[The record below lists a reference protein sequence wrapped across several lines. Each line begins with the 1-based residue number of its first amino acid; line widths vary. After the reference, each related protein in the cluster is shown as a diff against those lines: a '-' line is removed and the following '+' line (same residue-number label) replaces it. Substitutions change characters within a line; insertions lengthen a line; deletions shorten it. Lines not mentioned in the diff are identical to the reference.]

1 MVYHVYVLAVCRE
14 NGVGDH
20 GHDDGLHNA
29 FHHLSPDDLGKLL
42 DSDDVYLDLDIPDN
56 LFGPDGHVLL
66 DTDFGGNP
74 KDDHFVD
81 PHNAQQQQQHH
92 QHQNHEQTLDAAR
105 SVLASLD
112 STMQQDHSNMT
123 MQHAHSAPQMTGV
136 PMHGGNMGTYAA
148 MNTHQQQQQQQQPMF
163 IRDAQGNFVQVNNP
177 PMQPMYLSGVP
188 YQPGHV
194 HYFVHHQQVP
204 SMSYGHVPVYDQ
216 SGSVQNSPRKSPGK
230 RRRQRKSTETV
241 QQRSARAESGYT
253 QDPLTG
259 HMLRHGPAL
268 MATARDNKEVPAIK
282 AMFQTFDKSGG
293 FSQPPSSPFVGVQLG
308 DADQSA
314 AAAAGIKIEADA
326 TGAPVGNQSITTRV
340 TQELR
345 SFTPKDVDAQDQD
358 ASTHTAAMKGV
369 TRDKWSLFWDA
380 HFERPSPKSD
390 GGDGEEKGSLVD
402 ELKKD
407 IIFIGK
413 FPAKDQAAR
422 AHDLV
427 ALKLLGEDAELNFPR
442 ETYRTTLP
450 IVQAHTEEEV
460 LRAILKDSELAR
472 QRTSKYKG
480 VRRTGPGQYEALI
493 DAEVASG
500 KHAMSEPQCH
510 LNTTIHVPH
519 NTETFN
525 A

>member
-1 MVYHVYVLAVCRE
+1 MQ
-14 NGVGDH
+14 
-20 GHDDGLHNA
+20 NA

-66 DTDFGGNP
+66 DTDFGSHP
-74 KDDHFVD
+74 KEQQF
-81 PHNAQQQQQHH
+81 PHVGHHQFQEHRHAPSDAGMNQQQQQQQH
-92 QHQNHEQTLDAAR
+92 QQQNEQTLDAAR

-112 STMQQDHSNMT
+112 STMQQEQSNLT
-123 MQHAHSAPQMTGV
+123 MQHAHSAPQLAGM
-136 PMHGGNMGTYAA
+136 PMHGGSMGSY
-148 MNTHQQQQQQQQPMF
+148 MNTQQPMF
-163 IRDAQGNFVQVNNP
+163 IRDAQGNFIQVNNP

-204 SMSYGHVPVYDQ
+204 SMSYGQVPVYE
-216 SGSVQNSPRKSPGK
+216 SASVQNSPRKSPGK

-282 AMFQTFDKSGG
+282 AMFQTFEKSGG
-293 FSQPPSSPFVGVQLG
+293 FAQPPSSPFVGIQIG
-308 DADQSA
+308 DTTQHGVGGPG
-314 AAAAGIKIEADA
+314 GINIEADA
-326 TGAPVGNQSITTRV
+326 TGAPGNQSITTMV
-340 TQELR
+340 TKELR
-345 SFTPKDVDAQDQD
+345 SFNPKETEMQEQET
-358 ASTHTAAMKGV
+358 SSQTANMRGV
-369 TRDKWSLFWDA
+369 SRDKWSLFWDA

-390 GGDGEEKGSLVD
+390 GDESEDKKGSLVD

-407 IIFIGK
+407 VIFIGK

-427 ALKLLGEDAELNFPR
+427 ALKVLGEDAELNFPK
-442 ETYRTTLP
+442 ETYRATLP

-460 LRAILKDSELAR
+460 IRAILKDSELAR

-480 VRRTGPGQYEALI
+480 VRRTGPGQFEALI

-500 KHAMSEPQCH
+500 KHGISEHCH
-510 LNTTIHVPH
+510 MNTIHVPH

>member
-1 MVYHVYVLAVCRE
+1 MMA
-14 NGVGDH
+14 VGDQAGKQH
-20 GHDDGLHNA
+20 HEGMPHDDGLQHA
-29 FHHLSPDDLGKLL
+29 FQHLSPDDLGKLL

-66 DTDFGGNP
+66 DTDFGGGNA
-74 KDDHFVD
+74 KGDD
-81 PHNAQQQQQHH
+81 PHHQYGGVHHQYGVVQQQHD
-92 QHQNHEQTLDAAR
+92 QNEQTLDAAR

-112 STMQQDHSNMT
+112 STMQQEHSN
-123 MQHAHSAPQMTGV
+123 MQHAHSAPQLTGV
-136 PMHGGNMGTYAA
+136 PMHGGAY
-148 MNTHQQQQQQQQPMF
+148 MNTQQPMF
-163 IRDAQGNFVQVNNP
+163 IRDAQGNFIQVNNP

-194 HYFVHHQQVP
+194 HYFVHHQQMP
-204 SMSYGHVPVYDQ
+204 SMSYGQVPVYE

-253 QDPLTG
+253 QDPSTG

-282 AMFQTFDKSGG
+282 AMFQTFEKTGG
-293 FSQPPSSPFVGVQLG
+293 FSQPPASPFVGVQLG
-308 DADQSA
+308 EP
-314 AAAAGIKIEADA
+314 AGINIEADA
-326 TGAPVGNQSITTRV
+326 TGAPPMNQSITTKV
-340 TQELR
+340 TKELR
-345 SFTPKDVDAQDQD
+345 SFNPKDSEAQEQD
-358 ASTHTAAMKGV
+358 ASHGVAMKGV
-369 TRDKWSLFWDA
+369 TRDAWSLFWDA
-380 HFERPSPKSD
+380 HFERPCAATD
-390 GGDGEEKGSLVD
+390 EKGSLVD

-427 ALKLLGEDAELNFPR
+427 ALKVLGEDADLNFPV
-442 ETYRTTLP
+442 ETYKATLP

-460 LRAILKDSELAR
+460 IRAILKDSELAR

-500 KHAMSEPQCH
+500 KQDPCLM
-510 LNTTIHVPH
+510 NTTMHVPH

>member
-1 MVYHVYVLAVCRE
+1 MVAVD
-14 NGVGDH
+14 DH
-20 GHDDGLHNA
+20 GKDGGHDDGLHA
-29 FHHLSPDDLGKLL
+29 FQHMSPDDLGKFL

-66 DTDFGGNP
+66 DADFGGND
-74 KDDHFVD
+74 KDQHQF
-81 PHNAQQQQQHH
+81 PMMQEQQQQGQ
-92 QHQNHEQTLDAAR
+92 QQKQQNEQTLDAAR

-112 STMQQDHSNMT
+112 STMQQDPSNMT
-123 MQHAHSAPQMTGV
+123 MQHAHSAPQLTGV
-136 PMHGGNMGTYAA
+136 PMGGY
-148 MNTHQQQQQQQQPMF
+148 MNTQQPMF
-163 IRDAQGNFVQVNNP
+163 IRDAQGNFIQVTNNP

-194 HYFVHHQQVP
+194 HYFVHHQQMP
-204 SMSYGHVPVYDQ
+204 SMSYGQVPLYE

-253 QDPLTG
+253 QDPITG

-293 FSQPPSSPFVGVQLG
+293 FSQPPSSPFVGVELG
-308 DADQSA
+308 GDTGAV
-314 AAAAGIKIEADA
+314 GISIEADA
-326 TGAPVGNQSITTRV
+326 TGAPPVNQSITTRV
-340 TQELR
+340 TKELR
-345 SFTPKDVDAQDQD
+345 SFTQKDSEGQERDTSHAQP
-358 ASTHTAAMKGV
+358 MKGV
-369 TRDKWSLFWDA
+369 RRDTWSLFWEA
-380 HFERPSPKSD
+380 HFERPKSESKSD
-390 GGDGEEKGSLVD
+390 AKGSLVD

-407 IIFIGK
+407 VIFIGK
-413 FPAKDQAAR
+413 FPAKNQAAR

-427 ALKLLGEDAELNFPR
+427 ALKVLGEDAELNFPK
-442 ETYRTTLP
+442 ETYKATLP

-460 LRAILKDSELAR
+460 IRAILKDSELAR

-500 KHAMSEPQCH
+500 KDRVSEPLVMH
-510 LNTTIHVPH
+510 ANTMHVPH